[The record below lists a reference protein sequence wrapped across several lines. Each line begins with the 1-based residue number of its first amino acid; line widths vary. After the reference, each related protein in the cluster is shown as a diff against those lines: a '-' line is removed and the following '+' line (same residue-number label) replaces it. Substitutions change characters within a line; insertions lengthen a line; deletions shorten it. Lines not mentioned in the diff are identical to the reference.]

1 MFSLVIN
8 CYYSNKYEGDAVKEK
23 TVDDSG
29 PVQADLFAVD
39 SGKKGIF
46 PNEASSSQLNFFDN
60 VHPQIPVE
68 GMSELLGN
76 LQPGAFVTS
85 PEMGDTMLHNS
96 DFKPSLHEPVLAD
109 PFAVQSGQRDSYP
122 EAAQEAHRSF
132 FDNVQPQASMES
144 MSELHGN
151 LQPGAFSVTKAEGDA
166 MLHHS
171 DKEPLVQEPVQ
182 ADPFLVQKDSFL
194 EDAPVSNVNFFD
206 DEHQP
211 QATMGDMSEHH
222 GNDQPGAFPGSS
234 AEGDIMSLS
243 TEFEPPSQD
252 QCEAVPQSISNIPQS
267 IVEQAETLQNMAFSK
282 GNVKLHP
289 DGDLDPAPSVM
300 VPGIPPAI
308 PQASAQNSEPLEVM
322 PPPVSTSIQQAEFE
336 LPSQDQC
343 EAVPQSISNIPQSI
357 VEQAETLQNMAFS
370 KGNVKLHPDGDLDPA
385 PSVMVPG
392 IPPAIPQ
399 ASAQNSEPL
408 EVMPPPVSTSI
419 QQASVQHPEP
429 LQDPTLSNNDLVLQ
443 RSDLEPPPS
452 MVPSSVPTSIQ
463 QASFQKPEP
472 IQASL
477 VPPGNLPSVPQAYVQ
492 QPEQLQDLTLLEGD
506 IRLHGSD
513 IELPHNMVPPGVPQ
527 ASIDRSLWDTW
538 RYHIT
543 ASLAHLQVDTGL
555 LVKTCVKQTPA
566 RNQTVFVDRSQV
578 SKFRSFIYTLCIKK
592 IIFLFSV
599 NFIYEDVDT

>member
-8 CYYSNKYEGDAVKEK
+8 CYYPNKYEGDAVKEK
-23 TVDDSG
+23 TVDDTG

-322 PPPVSTSIQQAEFE
+322 PPPVSTSIQQA
-336 LPSQDQC
+336 
-343 EAVPQSISNIPQSI
+343 
-357 VEQAETLQNMAFS
+357 
-370 KGNVKLHPDGDLDPA
+370 
-385 PSVMVPG
+385 
-392 IPPAIPQ
+392 
-399 ASAQNSEPL
+399 
-408 EVMPPPVSTSI
+408 
-419 QQASVQHPEP
+419 SVQHPEP

-477 VPPGNLPSVPQAYVQ
+477 VPPGNLLSVPQAYVQ
-492 QPEQLQDLTLLEGD
+492 QPEQLQDLALLEGD
-506 IRLHGSD
+506 IRLRGSD